1 MADATITTST
11 IHTLSNGEIIDP
23 TADKD
28 PRHWLVERD
37 PPPDIHVVS
46 FQNLEIGYISYDP
59 PKGFT
64 AEEIMEFEGAK
75 DCLTLEETKA
85 LIAERD
91 EKGTL
96 SVTGE
101 ARWAGLE
108 GKMVD

>member
-1 MADATITTST
+1 
-11 IHTLSNGEIIDP
+11 
-23 TADKD
+23 
-28 PRHWLVERD
+28 
-37 PPPDIHVVS
+37 
-46 FQNLEIGYISYDP
+46 
-59 PKGFT
+59 
-64 AEEIMEFEGAK
+64 MEFEGAK